1 MPKDEFNHWDHGYAN
16 TIYSSQGL
24 TKTNVLMLINSN
36 KLSNT
41 QNSEQAIKNLGKIVG
56 NRAFYV
62 GATRASHDLKIFTHD
77 KNVARGAVGYEQDK
91 SSYAQETQL
100 GNNEKQFDQGKGLD
114 IEF

>member
-41 QNSEQAIKNLGKIVG
+41 QNSEHAIKNLGKIFG

-91 SSYAQETQL
+91 SSYAQ
-100 GNNEKQFDQGKGLD
+100 
-114 IEF
+114 

>member
-1 MPKDEFNHWDHGYAN
+1 MGSWLCKYNLFEPGLNKNECAYA
-16 TIYSSQGL
+16 
-24 TKTNVLMLINSN
+24 INSN

-41 QNSEQAIKNLGKIVG
+41 QNSEQAIKNLGKIFG